1 MFGKSYATHDQL
13 IRKLFHLSI
22 MKPHFKE
29 SVLHFAP
36 LYFLCPPLEA
46 TFRTYRHQKWTFEWS
61 SSEFLARKYR
71 IHWTTATTDQLLDMI
86 GFHTLYWTK
95 HTDTNHPCF
104 QISSQHPLQ

>member
-29 SVLHFAP
+29 SVPHFVP
-36 LYFLCPPLEA
+36 LYSLYPHLGA
-46 TFRTYRHQKWTFEWS
+46 TFQTCRPRQWTFEWS
-61 SSEFLARKYR
+61 SSEFLARKSR
-71 IHWTTATTDQLLDMI
+71 IHWTTATTNQLLDMI

-95 HTDTNHPCF
+95 PTDTNHPCL
-104 QISSQHPLQ
+104 QISSQHQLQ